1 MTSFDKDLAESR
13 REVYVFFFTKKNK
26 INDSIKGSRIPI
38 MLIIHE
44 SIRRM
49 EYDQSRIHHLIHRY
63 VRLIQE
69 REREREDNSRIL
81 TLMNPKFRPINS
93 GIVGIRY

>member
-63 VRLIQE
+63 VRE
-69 REREREDNSRIL
+69 RERERGQFE
-81 TLMNPKFRPINS
+81 NPDVNESQIS
-93 GIVGIRY
+93 TY